1 MTQQSKRPT
10 RNDVANLAKVSGWT
24 VSKVINGC
32 MDSRIADETRERV
45 LDAANELG
53 YRPNLTARA
62 LATGTTHVIA
72 ICADIRS
79 PYSFKVISKFQ
90 PLFTQHG
97 YRMLII
103 DLNQALISPQLS
115 LGPVDGFI
123 SLDSNQSIERF
134 IEGNGNLQIPFV
146 SIGVYYIEN
155 RDHITID
162 IYDSSIKALEHL
174 YDSGCRRIAYIQPGF
189 AEPITNDPRLHAY
202 NKFMKEHLLTP
213 VIIDIPGDTR
223 EKTLELIREYIPVH
237 GCPDAIFCHND
248 HKAIAVYRALREMG
262 YKIPDDLLLIG
273 CDGIEETEYLDSKL
287 STIVQPVD
295 EMCRISWEFLHNR
308 MRNQSIPAQTAVLQ
322 STLEIRESAI
332 RP

>member
-1 MTQQSKRPT
+1 MTQLSKRPT
-10 RNDVANLAKVSGWT
+10 RNDVAKLANVSGWT

-45 LDAANELG
+45 LNAAQKLG
-53 YRPNLTARA
+53 YHPNLTARA

-79 PYSFKVISKFQ
+79 PYSIKVINRFQ
-90 PLFTQHG
+90 PLFTEHG

-103 DLNQALISPQLS
+103 DLWQALKSPQIP

-134 IEGNGNLQIPFV
+134 VDVNSNFRIPFV
-146 SIGVYYIEN
+146 SIGVYFIEN
-155 RDHITID
+155 RDHITVN
-162 IYDSSIKALEHL
+162 IYDSSKKALKHL
-174 YDSGCRRIAYIQPGF
+174 YDSGCRRIAYVQPGF
-189 AEPITNDPRLHAY
+189 VEPITDDPRLLAY
-202 NKFMKEHLLTP
+202 NEFVKEYMLASE
-213 VIIDIPGDTR
+213 VIEIPGDTR
-223 EKTLELIREYIPVH
+223 QKTHDLIREYIPVF

-248 HKAIAVYRALREMG
+248 YKAIAVYRAFREMG
-262 YKIPDDLLLIG
+262 YRIPEDLLLIG

-295 EMCRISWEFLHNR
+295 ELCRISWEFLNNR
-308 MRNQSIPAQTAVLQ
+308 MNDKSIPAQTAVLQ
-322 STLEIRESAI
+322 STFEIRESAI
-332 RP
+332 RL